1 MCNCGKK
8 RMQYSQHPEKVQA
21 KNDVSLQN
29 SSYSTFEYTGKTA
42 LTIVGNITGIQYR
55 FNYPGNKQNIDY
67 RDVPGIRTIPVL
79 KKVG

>member
-8 RMQYSQHPEKVQA
+8 RMQNSQHPDQVKT

-29 SSYSTFEYTGKTA
+29 SNYRTFEYTGKTA
-42 LTIVGNITGIQYR
+42 LTIIGNITGIKYR

-67 RDVPGIRTIPVL
+67 RDIQGIQTIPVL
-79 KKVG
+79 KKVE